1 MRTQRRII
9 KLRFTRQWGPHR
21 IGYHLGIPRSTVGR
35 VLARYNMPKLVC
47 IDQATGL
54 PVRTAPPVR
63 YERSQP
69 GDMIHVD
76 IKKLGRIPDGGGWR
90 VHGRGSEQ
98 DRRAGRAR
106 NAQKQAGAPAGREY
120 SYLHHAVDDYSRMA
134 YSEILP
140 DEKKHTAAGFMRR
153 ACAFFSLHGVEVT
166 RVMTDNGACYRST
179 AFNAALGTIK
189 HVSTKAYRPQ
199 TNGTVE
205 RFNRT
210 LMQEW
215 AYIRPYTSE
224 KARQQT
230 YAEFIHDYNYHR
242 AHTAIDGLTPAQRV
256 HNVTGKYT

>member
-1 MRTQRRII
+1 
-9 KLRFTRQWGPHR
+9 
-21 IGYHLGIPRSTVGR
+21 
-35 VLARYNMPKLVC
+35 
-47 IDQATGL
+47 
-54 PVRTAPPVR
+54 
-63 YERSQP
+63 
-69 GDMIHVD
+69 MIHVD

-106 NAQKQAGAPAGREY
+106 NAQRQASAPAGRGY
-120 SYLHHAVDDYSRMA
+120 SYLHHAEDDYSRMV

-153 ACAFFSLHGVEVT
+153 ACQFFTEQGIEVT

-179 AFNAALGTIK
+179 ACNAALGTIK
-189 HVSTKAYRPQ
+189 HVYTKPYRPQ
-199 TNGTVE
+199 TNGKVE

-210 LMQEW
+210 LMQER
-215 AYIRPYTSE
+215 AYIRPYASE

-230 YAEFIHDYNYHR
+230 YAEFIHEYNYHR
-242 AHTAIDGLTPAQRV
+242 AHTAIGGLTPAQRV